1 VTSPFFDDL
10 PESVQE
16 IADVIGTFDALL
28 LIGRLPVCYRDAGK
42 KSPKVI
48 LYVPKRLPPDHQL
61 VEILGFP
68 TAQKLVDAFGGEI
81 LYPANC
87 RFVFD
92 RHRNAAVR
100 QMIDAGARLPVVA
113 CLFGITK
120 RHVRNITR
128 KN

>member
-1 VTSPFFDDL
+1 M
-10 PESVQE
+10 
-16 IADVIGTFDALL
+16 
-28 LIGRLPVCYRDAGK
+28 CYRDAGK

-113 CLFGITK
+113 CLFGITE

>member
-1 VTSPFFDDL
+1 MDDL
-10 PESVQE
+10 NDLPQSVRE
-16 IADVIGTFDALL
+16 IAEVIGREAAML

-61 VEILGFP
+61 VEILGYP
-68 TAQKLVDAFGGEI
+68 TARKLVDAFGGEI

-100 QMIDAGARLPVVA
+100 QMIDAGARPPVVA
-113 CLFGITK
+113 CLFGITE